1 MYCDY
6 FDCPMMHL
14 FRQEF
19 PGGPG
24 GGPPFG
30 GPGGGPSSGPGGSPF
45 GGPGGGP
52 GGPGAGSRPPSS
64 PPPSFAPQKS
74 HAQPFAVSPGSIRH
88 CLFRFT
94 YIWPRRGRGFWAW
107 LTRVDRRSV
116 SGWRWNGRRWVFFG
130 MDLRQIESFQ
140 CH

>member
-6 FDCPMMHL
+6 FNCPMMHL

-19 PGGPG
+19 PS
-24 GGPPFG
+24 GPPFG
-30 GPGGGPSSGPGGSPF
+30 GPGGGPS
-45 GGPGGGP
+45 GGPGGP

-74 HAQPFAVSPGSIRH
+74 QAQTFGATPYAVSPGSIRP
-88 CLFRFT
+88 CLFRFV

-107 LTRVDRRSV
+107 LIRVDRRSV
-116 SGWRWNGRRWVFFG
+116 SGWRWNGRRWVYFG

-140 CH
+140 CF

>member
-14 FRQEF
+14 FRQQF
-19 PGGPG
+19 P

-30 GPGGGPSSGPGGSPF
+30 GPGGGP
-45 GGPGGGP
+45 GGPPFGGP

-74 HAQPFAVSPGSIRH
+74 QVQTFAVSPGSIRP
-88 CLFRFT
+88 CLFRYT
-94 YIWPRRGRGFWAW
+94 YIWPRRGRGFWAFPI
-107 LTRVDRRSV
+107 RVDSRSV
-116 SGWRWNGRRWVFFG
+116 SGWRWTGHRWAFFG

-140 CH
+140 CF